1 MLPGDS
7 ALLLCRYTDNFPD
20 SLYSLKWYKD
30 EVEFYRLE
38 NIRDLIM
45 ISEDQQELRQ
55 VSALEQQRE
64 RKSI

>member
-45 ISEDQQELRQ
+45 ISEDQQTLRQ